1 MAIVSNPAAKH
12 LHAFEIGES
21 LEQILRSA
29 LFKDALQLQALLRY
43 IVENSIQGH
52 DDALKERIIGINVF
66 GRKPDYETAD
76 DPIVRS
82 RVGQL
87 RRRLEQYYQSGE
99 AKGTPVQIVI
109 PPGSYRPTFILHP
122 AAKGAS
128 SGNGLKDSPLASSRE
143 DTHEPQESRPSPME
157 GKPTLLGKLPP
168 KVKWRT
174 VAIGAATAC
183 AILIAAWFGTANWR
197 KSEFDLF
204 WEPLLETKKTVL
216 IYTGP
221 GWVYVPSA
229 SFEQR
234 FRPANSVSD
243 EQLPM
248 GKWGP
253 PNLADGQVLSAS
265 DLVLDKFDYSG
276 SGELVACAKLA
287 VLLTSHHRRFDLRSD
302 DNLPFADIRN
312 SPAVLLGAYNNF
324 WTMETTKDLPFFY
337 DRDVRIRERGGQG
350 RVWSVV
356 RRPGLPIPEEYLL
369 VTRHFDAKTG
379 SPLISVSGIT
389 TCGTRAA
396 ADFVTDPDQLKKLA
410 SIPRDA
416 LERKNLAIVLHAT
429 IVDCTPTSTDVLA
442 VRYW

>member
-1 MAIVSNPAAKH
+1 MMAIETNADMRHPDAAGIGNALEEI
-12 LHAFEIGES
+12 LHS
-21 LEQILRSA
+21 SQ
-29 LFKDALQLQALLRY
+29 FKDALQLQSLLKY
-43 IVENSIQGH
+43 IVENSIRGH

-87 RRRLEQYYQSGE
+87 RRRLEQYYQSRE
-99 AKGTPVQIVI
+99 ANGTPVQVVI
-109 PPGSYRPTFILHP
+109 PNGSYRPAFILRP
-122 AAKGAS
+122 GA
-128 SGNGLKDSPLASSRE
+128 NGANAVHSAFDPPLRPRPGGAEGLLELK
-143 DTHEPQESRPSPME
+143 TPSNP
-157 GKPTLLGKLPP
+157 GKLSR
-168 KVKWRT
+168 KDHWRT
-174 VAIGAATAC
+174 TTIGAAIAC
-183 AILIAAWFGTANWR
+183 AILFASWLATANWR

-204 WEPLLETKKTVL
+204 WEPLLETNKKVL

-234 FRPANSVSD
+234 FRTTDSLD
-243 EQLPM
+243 DQKLPM

-253 PNLADGQVLSAS
+253 PELADGQVLTAK

-287 VLLTSHHRRFDLRSD
+287 VLLTSRHRTFDLRSD

-350 RVWSVV
+350 RVWSIV
-356 RRPGLPIPEEYLL
+356 RRPGVPPQEEYLL
-369 VTRHFDAKTG
+369 VTRHFDANTG

-396 ADFVTDPDQLKKLA
+396 ADFVTDPEQLKKLA
-410 SIPRDA
+410 AIPRDA
-416 LERKNLAIVLHAT
+416 LEHKSLAIVLHST
-429 IVDCTPTSTDVLA
+429 FVDCTPTSTDVLA
-442 VRYW
+442 IRYW